1 MARVISLAGRQLIE
15 DTASTDAAVAHAY
28 SPAPLLSDGVRV
40 LANWR
45 SECGGVEL
53 YFLSSGQVFSCDVH
67 EEGGGPALCALF
79 PDLKSV
85 CAALFTL
92 WETLGRDNR
101 DPEVAEQFAQMSR
114 DRQGL
119 STLYAEKVEP
129 FLENNE

>member
-15 DTASTDAAVAHAY
+15 DTASTDAAAAHAY
-28 SPAPLLSDGVRV
+28 LPAPLLSDGVRV

-45 SECGGVEL
+45 SEDGSVEL
-53 YFLSSGQVFSCDVH
+53 CFLSSGQVLSRNVC
-67 EEGGGPALCALF
+67 EEAEGTALCALF

-85 CAALFTL
+85 CAVLFTL
-92 WETLGRDNR
+92 WETLARDSR

-119 STLYAEKVEP
+119 STIYAEKVKP
-129 FLENNE
+129 FLESNE